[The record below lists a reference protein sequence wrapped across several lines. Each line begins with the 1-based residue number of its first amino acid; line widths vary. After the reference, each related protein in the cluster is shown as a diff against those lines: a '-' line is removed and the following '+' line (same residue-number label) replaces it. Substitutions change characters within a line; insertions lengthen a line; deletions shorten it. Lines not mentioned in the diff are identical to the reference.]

1 MLHQHTVQNS
11 MLIQGCPICI
21 DARLAHAF
29 QLPPTLSVAWFFYK
43 SWVSDN
49 WRFFWILSRKTIV
62 VSHQKVTVVI
72 LSLEIPIQ
80 QIKHSMEDIFEKSSN
95 ESESLSVM
103 SDSLRPHGLSPWNSP
118 GQNTGVGSLSLLQGV
133 FLTQG
138 LNPGLP
144 HCRQILYSLSHKGSP
159 RILEWVAYPF
169 SSRFSQPRNRTGVA
183 CIAGRFFTNW
193 AKAVVGTP

>member
-49 WRFFWILSRKTIV
+49 WRFFRILSRKTIV

-118 GQNTGVGSLSLLQGV
+118 GQNTGVCSLSLPWWI
-133 FLTQG
+133 FLTQESNRG
-138 LNPGLP
+138 LL
-144 HCRQILYSLSHKGSP
+144 HHRRILYQLRYEGS
-159 RILEWVAYPF
+159 
-169 SSRFSQPRNRTGVA
+169 
-183 CIAGRFFTNW
+183 
-193 AKAVVGTP
+193 